1 MTREPLSD
9 KEIFNVARQ
18 LESKQAVETYLDHVC
33 GGDPA
38 KRARILDLLGA
49 DQRDGFLE
57 QSPAALLEIVR
68 TANPVEQEGQAI
80 GEYKLLQ
87 RIDGGGM
94 DVVFIVEQTQP
105 ISRRVVL
112 KIIKPG
118 MDTEQPGTD
127 EVP

>member
-1 MTREPLSD
+1 MALVISMGSEGAL
-9 KEIFNVARQ
+9 AR
-18 LESKQAVETYLDHVC
+18 AA
-33 GGDPA
+33 G
-38 KRARILDLLGA
+38 
-49 DQRDGFLE
+49 QRDAL
-57 QSPAALLEIVR
+57 QSGGAAVGQLLQVIERVVLI
-68 TANPVEQEGQAI
+68 EGQAI